1 MDNWGSVY
9 LEVTADGE
17 FLHLPKKS
25 ATQADFEDGL
35 LRLPVRILAER
46 LHAGKN
52 FGAVPIH
59 TARETV
65 RIPIEAS
72 AAGMRADA
80 TGQYICHS
88 RKSLKLSD
96 CPSGV

>member
-35 LRLPVRILAER
+35 FRLPVRILAER

-52 FGAVPIH
+52 FGAVLIH

-72 AAGMRADA
+72 AADAGGMRPGTYVIPERAW
-80 TGQYICHS
+80 
-88 RKSLKLSD
+88 KLSD

>member
-46 LHAGKN
+46 LHAGRIS
-52 FGAVPIH
+52 VP
-59 TARETV
+59 
-65 RIPIEAS
+65 S
-72 AAGMRADA
+72 
-80 TGQYICHS
+80 
-88 RKSLKLSD
+88 
-96 CPSGV
+96 